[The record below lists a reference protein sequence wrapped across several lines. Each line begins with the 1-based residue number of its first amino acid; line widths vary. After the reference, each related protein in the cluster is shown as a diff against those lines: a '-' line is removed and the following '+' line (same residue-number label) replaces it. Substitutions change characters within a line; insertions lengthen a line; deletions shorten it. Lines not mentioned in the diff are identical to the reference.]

1 MVIIGIDPHK
11 ATHTAVVVDEHENVL
26 AQLQVRATSKQ
37 REQLLE
43 FAKPFVDRTW
53 AVESAGGLGDLLAR
67 ELVEAGEHVVD
78 VPPTLAARVRLLG
91 SGKAQKNDPNDA
103 RSTAIAALRHP
114 RLRGP
119 RVDDQA
125 VALRLLVDRHDDL
138 GVLRTQTVNRLH
150 GLLCSLVPGGHGRR
164 MSADQA
170 QRLLRSV
177 RPTAAV
183 DVTRKQIAV
192 ELLADVRRFDRD
204 IATSKKRIGEA
215 VAVSKTSLTDIF
227 GVGPVIAAIVI
238 GHVADVGRFP
248 TRDHFASYNGTAP
261 IEASS
266 GPKKR
271 HRLNPRGNRRL
282 NYALHMAAVTQ
293 IRNDT
298 PGRAYFD
305 RKIDEGKTKKEALR
319 SLKRKISDAVYRQL
333 VIDSQHA
340 G

>member
-1 MVIIGIDPHK
+1 VVIIGIDPHK
-11 ATHTAVVVDEHENVL
+11 ATHTAVVVDERENVL

-43 FAKPFVDRTW
+43 FAAPFTDRTW

-67 ELVEAGEHVVD
+67 ELVDAGERVVD

-91 SGKAQKNDPNDA
+91 SGKASKNDPNDA

-114 RLRGP
+114 RLREP
-119 RVDDQA
+119 RVDDHA
-125 VALRLLVDRHDDL
+125 VALRLLVDRHQDL
-138 GVLRTQTVNRLH
+138 GVLRTRTVNRLH
-150 GLLCSLVPGGHGRR
+150 ALLCALTPGGHVRR
-164 MSADQA
+164 MTADQA
-170 QRLLRSV
+170 QRVLRSV
-177 RPTAAV
+177 KPATSV
-183 DVTRKQIAV
+183 DTTRKQMAV
-192 ELLADVRRFDRD
+192 DLLGDVRRLDRD
-204 IATSKKRIGEA
+204 IAASKKRVVDA
-215 VAVSKTSLTDIF
+215 VAASNTTLTEIF
-227 GVGPVIAAIVI
+227 GVGPIVAATII
-238 GHVADVGRFP
+238 GHVSDVCRFP

-271 HRLNPRGNRRL
+271 HRLNPRGNRTL

-305 RKIDEGKTKKEALR
+305 RKLEEGKTKKEALR
-319 SLKRKISDAVYRQL
+319 ALKRRISDAVYRQL
-333 VIDSQHA
+333 VADSRA
-340 G
+340 AD